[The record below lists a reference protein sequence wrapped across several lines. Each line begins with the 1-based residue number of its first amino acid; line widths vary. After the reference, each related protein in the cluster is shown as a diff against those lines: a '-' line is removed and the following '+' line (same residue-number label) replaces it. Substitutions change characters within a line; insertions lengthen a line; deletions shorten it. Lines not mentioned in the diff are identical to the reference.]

1 MVGSVHSGRRRMG
14 LVGLVAMQ
22 KKVCA
27 GQCKNGLE
35 KVECRGE
42 LKMVACRRFLSEQ
55 GWRRAWLFRAEAC
68 RDLVVLLW
76 RGSGAGV
83 EISAPVEASAEKGE
97 LLCSYRVDA
106 SS

>member
-1 MVGSVHSGRRRMG
+1 MASRKLNVEVSSRW
-14 LVGLVAMQ
+14 LPVAGFFQ
-22 KKVCA
+22 
-27 GQCKNGLE
+27 
-35 KVECRGE
+35 
-42 LKMVACRRFLSEQ
+42 EQ

-76 RGSGAGV
+76 RVSGAGV
-83 EISAPVEASAEKGE
+83 EIPVEASAEKGE